1 MTETESVSN
10 NRLTDDINPLLRTT
24 QQYHFQLSMMADQ
37 KANIIIA
44 ATSILFTIS
53 LFNFNFKEMLWGFV
67 ILALFS
73 LIALIFAILS
83 VYPSY
88 EERKEDRARGKQNLN
103 LLFFGHFTQ
112 FSFEEY
118 SDAMHDLMQSS
129 ESIYQAQIKNLYQ
142 LGQVLKNRKYKFL
155 KYSYR
160 FFFIGLILS
169 VILFAVQLISLI

>member
-1 MTETESVSN
+1 MTERLLKN
-10 NRLTDDINPLLRTT
+10 NLSEDINPLLRTT

-53 LFNFNFKEMLWGFV
+53 LSNFDFREMLWGFV
-67 ILALFS
+67 CLAAFS
-73 LIALIFAILS
+73 LVALIFAILA

-88 EERKEDRARGKQNLN
+88 EGKKGSIPGINSIN
-103 LLFFGHFTQ
+103 PLFFGHFTQ
-112 FSFEEY
+112 FSFDEY
-118 SDAMHDLMQSS
+118 YESMEKLLGSS
-129 ESIYQAQIKNLYQ
+129 ASIYEAQLKNLYQ

-160 FFFIGLILS
+160 FFFTGLILS
-169 VILFAVQLISLI
+169 VILFTIQLVKIVY